1 MIVLAI
7 FLSLPFLRANIWSLI
22 FEPSHSLIFA
32 FAASREPCRHLRPLT
47 LPTQVVLF
55 ELKVYVYFL
64 EEVFAE
70 CMLDARAECWRD
82 ASDDVPKV
90 GKVGMIAEDVDPHLS
105 R

>member
-1 MIVLAI
+1 MIGWKGELLLKNLLVLCLCCFYQI
-7 FLSLPFLRANIWSLI
+7 L
-22 FEPSHSLIFA
+22 
-32 FAASREPCRHLRPLT
+32 
-47 LPTQVVLF
+47 
-55 ELKVYVYFL
+55 LKVYVYFL